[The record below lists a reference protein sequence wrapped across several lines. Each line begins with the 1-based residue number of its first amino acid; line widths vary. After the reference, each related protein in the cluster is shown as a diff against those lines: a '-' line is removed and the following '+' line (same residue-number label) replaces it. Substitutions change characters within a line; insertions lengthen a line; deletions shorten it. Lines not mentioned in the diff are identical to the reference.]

1 LQLRNASYG
10 EEKRKTLGSIAN
22 DALRTEA
29 VFRRRPAGAMQAR
42 DYGATFCLG
51 GRSETRLSWLRPFEK
66 DSKNWSQL

>member
-1 LQLRNASYG
+1 MERFIL

-29 VFRRRPAGAMQAR
+29 RVPPSSAGATRAR
-42 DYGATFCLG
+42 DYGGTFCLG
-51 GRSETRLSWLRPFEK
+51 GRAEARLSWLRPFEK